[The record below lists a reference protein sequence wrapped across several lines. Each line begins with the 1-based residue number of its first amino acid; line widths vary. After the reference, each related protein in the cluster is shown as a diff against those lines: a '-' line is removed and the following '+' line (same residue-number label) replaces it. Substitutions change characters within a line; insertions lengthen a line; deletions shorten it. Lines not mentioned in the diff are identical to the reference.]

1 MLYRPKFCS
10 ECGERIQRAEWR
22 LTTSRQYCDLCST
35 EYPIMN
41 RIPLLSVAICG
52 LLLIVGAKTAFFPGN
67 VDKPQ
72 PLISQPV
79 RNDLKGTALKSQISE
94 IKPSETS
101 GSVLSNKLPVDNPG
115 NASNPGVERVA
126 NKDKSVEPTY
136 YCGAPTKKGTPCS
149 RRVKAKG
156 YCFQH
161 NKTGG
166 R

>member
-52 LLLIVGAKTAFFPGN
+52 LLLIVGAKTAFFPGA

-72 PLISQPV
+72 PLVSQPV
-79 RNDLKGTALKSQISE
+79 QNDSKGRVLKSQTSE
-94 IKPSETS
+94 KPNETS
-101 GSVLSNKLPVDNPG
+101 GSGSSNELPVDNPE
-115 NASNPGVERVA
+115 NASKTGSERVTS
-126 NKDKSVEPTY
+126 KDKNVEPIY

-149 RRVKAKG
+149 RRVKTKG

-161 NKTGG
+161 NKTDD